1 MKEEI
6 TVFTWERL
14 VPNHAEK
21 TKEEMCVCREEREV
35 VRKMN
40 SFGIGCAYRKWT
52 VAVIE
57 GSVSADV

>member
-1 MKEEI
+1 MDGRSGLKEEI

-35 VRKMN
+35 VRK
-40 SFGIGCAYRKWT
+40 
-52 VAVIE
+52 
-57 GSVSADV
+57 